1 MISESICIVRLPLL
15 REMFVGEVKNA
26 AACNIIQTLARL
38 SSNQFFDDQM
48 GLKTV
53 YIVQLIVCKGML

>member
-1 MISESICIVRLPLL
+1 MICESIYIVRLPLL
-15 REMFVGEVKNA
+15 KGVFVGEVKNA
-26 AACNIIQTLARL
+26 AACNIFQTLARL

-53 YIVQLIVCKGML
+53 YIVHANSL